1 MGLACALTNL
11 DPAQCYIN
19 AAFVSTMW
27 ALLPRCQYHV
37 GWWIG
42 MQKHCL
48 PWVAFQGDSGPNEFE
63 SYFLSFPS
71 FLILVPSFWSTR
83 PSRVLSTPL
92 RLAGLPCA
100 QHVLGNQI
108 PAQCSFS
115 SGRVTWK
122 RWQKSKNQS
131 CDLIVFTTNSC
142 PFLLVTLLASVTV
155 LPACW
160 QVFVWNPRS
169 HGPHGDIFEHAASKQ
184 SPYHSWS
191 GLHFACFLRGSTAHV
206 CGDIFC
212 DGHGCISGDL
222 MNGFYCAMNKV
233 LDPNKFSGH
242 YRKHHDN
249 NKAPN

>member
-48 PWVAFQGDSGPNEFE
+48 PWVAFQGDSGPNQFE

-92 RLAGLPCA
+92 HLAGLPCA

-131 CDLIVFTTNSC
+131 CSLTAFTTNSC
-142 PFLLVTLLASVTV
+142 PFLLVTFLASGTV
-155 LPACW
+155 LPAWSLCGIPDRMARMAIFLNM
-160 QVFVWNPRS
+160 QLRNNQRSTVDQDCTLHVFSEALLPTSVETYS
-169 HGPHGDIFEHAASKQ
+169 VMAMGAF
-184 SPYHSWS
+184 
-191 GLHFACFLRGSTAHV
+191 
-206 CGDIFC
+206 
-212 DGHGCISGDL
+212 SGDL
-222 MNGFYCAMNKV
+222 MNGFCCAMNKV

-242 YRKHHDN
+242 YWKHHDN